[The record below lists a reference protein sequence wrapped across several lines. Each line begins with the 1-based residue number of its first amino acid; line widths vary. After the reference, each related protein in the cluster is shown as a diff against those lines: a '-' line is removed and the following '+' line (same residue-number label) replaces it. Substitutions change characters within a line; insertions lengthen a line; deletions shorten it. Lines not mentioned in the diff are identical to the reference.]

1 MRVDTT
7 SYSPSWTNV
16 FEITDE
22 LNGLSETLEKK
33 YPNLDLELAV
43 CVRCVPKKLER
54 KNICRYYGKDKM
66 LGLDIALD
74 EEDFVPLKKD
84 KTAQRKLIGAAFVS
98 FFAESVKK
106 YEKKI
111 PDFQPISMQL
121 IADVHQWCAENE
133 WTT

>member
-7 SYSPSWTNV
+7 SDSPSWTNV

-22 LNGLSETLEKK
+22 LSGLSETLENK
-33 YPNLDLELAV
+33 YPNLDLEVAV
-43 CVRCVPKKLER
+43 CVRCVPKRLER

-84 KTAQRKLIGAAFVS
+84 KTAQRKLIGGAFVS
-98 FFAESVKK
+98 FLQRASKSTRKK
-106 YEKKI
+106 FLI
-111 PDFQPISMQL
+111 FNRFQR
-121 IADVHQWCAENE
+121 N
-133 WTT
+133 